1 VGILSKLIGE
11 KHTETFKEHIYSIY
25 KKMCYNMKKTMFLFG
40 FLIVSLLSFGQ
51 DIRVK
56 NDVFEVLYSQ
66 SLEQPLI
73 IKYRSTNRPTNV
85 NRGAMDFYKEP
96 TIKTSDAED
105 YKANIYD
112 KGHGAPAATFSDN
125 MINLKQTFS
134 YLNCIMQDQ
143 YLNRGEWRLLEE
155 QIRKW
160 DDTENITVLIKTFF
174 DTPVKRVP
182 TGAAIPSYL
191 QKHIYFE
198 KSNKWRCFVFLNQ
211 KPKFHWD
218 ELEMICEDE
227 DHKF

>member
-1 VGILSKLIGE
+1 
-11 KHTETFKEHIYSIY
+11 
-25 KKMCYNMKKTMFLFG
+25 MKKFSILLILLF
-40 FLIVSLLSFGQ
+40 VSVFTFGQ
-51 DIRVK
+51 DVRVK
-56 NDVFEVLYSQ
+56 NGVFEVLYSQ
-66 SLEQPLI
+66 SLEQPLV
-73 IKYRSTNRPTNV
+73 IKYRSLNRPTNV
-85 NRGAMDFYKEP
+85 NRGAMDFYKEAN
-96 TIKTSDAED
+96 IKTSDGED

-125 MINLKQTFS
+125 MVNLKQTFS

-174 DTPVKRVP
+174 DTPAKRVP
-182 TGAAIPSYL
+182 TGAAIPSHL

-198 KSNKWRCFVFLNQ
+198 TQKKWRCFVFLNQ
-211 KPKFHWD
+211 KPKFSWE
-218 ELEMICEDE
+218 ELEMLCEAE

>member
-1 VGILSKLIGE
+1 MKKISTLIG
-11 KHTETFKEHIYSIY
+11 
-25 KKMCYNMKKTMFLFG
+25 FL
-40 FLIVSLLSFGQ
+40 LVSLISFGQ
-51 DIRVK
+51 DVRIK
-56 NDVFEVLYSQ
+56 NEVFEVLYSQ
-66 SLEQPLI
+66 SLEQPLV
-73 IKYRSTNRPTNV
+73 IKYRSLNRPTNV

-96 TIKTSDAED
+96 NIKTSDAED
-105 YKANIYD
+105 YAKNIYD

-125 MINLKQTFS
+125 MVNLKQTFS

-160 DDTENITVLIKTFF
+160 DDTEPITVLIKTFF

-191 QKHIYFE
+191 QKHVYFE
-198 KSNKWRCFVFLNQ
+198 KSNKWKCFVFLNQ

-218 ELEMICEDE
+218 ELEMICEEE

>member
-1 VGILSKLIGE
+1 MKKIVILFIFLILSLI
-11 KHTETFKEHIYSIY
+11 
-25 KKMCYNMKKTMFLFG
+25 
-40 FLIVSLLSFGQ
+40 SFGQ
-51 DIRVK
+51 NVRIK

-85 NRGAMDFYKEP
+85 NRGAMDFYKEEN
-96 TIKTSDAED
+96 IKTSDADD

-125 MINLKQTFS
+125 MVNLKQTFS
-134 YLNCIMQDQ
+134 YLNCIMQDK
-143 YLNRGEWRLLEE
+143 YLNRGEWRMLEE

-174 DTPVKRVP
+174 DKPVKKVT
-182 TGAAIPSYL
+182 TGAAIPSHL

-198 KSNKWRCFVFLNQ
+198 KQKKWKCYVFLNE
-211 KPKFHWD
+211 KPKFSWE
-218 ELEMICEDE
+218 ELEMVCEAK

>member
-1 VGILSKLIGE
+1 MKKIVILFSFLILSL
-11 KHTETFKEHIYSIY
+11 
-25 KKMCYNMKKTMFLFG
+25 
-40 FLIVSLLSFGQ
+40 VSFGQ
-51 DIRVK
+51 NVRIK

-66 SLEQPLI
+66 SLEQPLV

-96 TIKTSDAED
+96 NIKTSDGDD

-112 KGHGAPAATFSDN
+112 KGHGAPAASFSDN
-125 MINLKQTFS
+125 MVNLKQTFS

-191 QKHIYFE
+191 QKHVYFE
-198 KSNKWRCFVFLNQ
+198 KSNKWKCFVFLNQ

-218 ELEMICEDE
+218 ELEMICEEE

>member
-1 VGILSKLIGE
+1 MKKIVILFSFLILSL
-11 KHTETFKEHIYSIY
+11 
-25 KKMCYNMKKTMFLFG
+25 
-40 FLIVSLLSFGQ
+40 VSLGQ
-51 DIRVK
+51 NVRIK

-66 SLEQPLI
+66 SLEQPLV

-85 NRGAMDFYKEP
+85 NRGAMDFYKEVN
-96 TIKTSDAED
+96 IKTSDAED

-125 MINLKQTFS
+125 MVNLKQTFS
-134 YLNCIMQDQ
+134 YLNCIMQDK
-143 YLNRGEWRLLEE
+143 YLNRGEWRMLEE

-174 DTPVKRVP
+174 DTPAKRVA
-182 TGAAIPSYL
+182 TGAAIPSHL

-198 KSNKWRCFVFLNQ
+198 KQKKWKCYVFLNE

-218 ELEMICEDE
+218 ELEMVCEAN

>member
-1 VGILSKLIGE
+1 MKKISTLIG
-11 KHTETFKEHIYSIY
+11 
-25 KKMCYNMKKTMFLFG
+25 FL
-40 FLIVSLLSFGQ
+40 LVSLISFGQ
-51 DIRVK
+51 DVRIK
-56 NDVFEVLYSQ
+56 NEVFEVLYSQ
-66 SLEQPLI
+66 SLEQPLV
-73 IKYRSTNRPTNV
+73 IKYRSLNRPTNV

-96 TIKTSDAED
+96 NIKTSDAAD
-105 YKANIYD
+105 YKSNIYD

-125 MINLKQTFS
+125 MVNLKQTFS

-191 QKHIYFE
+191 QKHVYFE
-198 KSNKWRCFVFLNQ
+198 KSNKWKCFVFLNQ

-218 ELEMICEDE
+218 ELEMICEEE

>member
-1 VGILSKLIGE
+1 
-11 KHTETFKEHIYSIY
+11 
-25 KKMCYNMKKTMFLFG
+25 MKKIVILFSFL
-40 FLIVSLLSFGQ
+40 LLSLVSFGQ
-51 DIRVK
+51 NVRIK

-85 NRGAMDFYKEP
+85 NRGAMDFYKEEN
-96 TIKTSDAED
+96 IKTSDGDD

-125 MINLKQTFS
+125 MVNLKQTFS
-134 YLNCIMQDQ
+134 YLNCIMQDK
-143 YLNRGEWRLLEE
+143 YLNRGEWRMLEE

-174 DTPVKRVP
+174 DKPVKKVA

-198 KSNKWRCFVFLNQ
+198 KQKKWKCYVFLNE
-211 KPKFHWD
+211 KPKFSWE
-218 ELEMICEDE
+218 ELEMVCEAK

>member
-1 VGILSKLIGE
+1 MKKIVILFSFLILSLI
-11 KHTETFKEHIYSIY
+11 
-25 KKMCYNMKKTMFLFG
+25 
-40 FLIVSLLSFGQ
+40 SFGQ
-51 DIRVK
+51 NVRIK

-66 SLEQPLI
+66 SLEQPLV

-85 NRGAMDFYKEP
+85 NRGAMDFYKEVK
-96 TIKTSDAED
+96 IKTSDADD

-125 MINLKQTFS
+125 MVNLKQTFS
-134 YLNCIMQDQ
+134 YLNCIMQDK
-143 YLNRGEWRLLEE
+143 YLNRGEWRMLEE

-174 DTPVKRVP
+174 DTPVKRVA
-182 TGAAIPSYL
+182 TGAAIPSHL

-198 KSNKWRCFVFLNQ
+198 TQKKWRCFVFLNQ

-218 ELEMICEDE
+218 ELEMICEKE

>member
-1 VGILSKLIGE
+1 
-11 KHTETFKEHIYSIY
+11 
-25 KKMCYNMKKTMFLFG
+25 MKKTMFLIG
-40 FLIVSLLSFGQ
+40 FLIVSLISFGQ
-51 DIRVK
+51 DVRIK

-96 TIKTSDAED
+96 NIKTSDADD

-125 MINLKQTFS
+125 MVNLKQTFS
-134 YLNCIMQDQ
+134 YLNCIMQNQ

-182 TGAAIPSYL
+182 TGAGIPSYL

-198 KSNKWRCFVFLNQ
+198 KQNKWKCYVFLNE
-211 KPKFHWD
+211 KPKFSWE
-218 ELEMICEDE
+218 ELEMLCDDV